1 MTCSR
6 RRAGRKKKSLVL
18 VEQRQVQ
25 KRRQVTPSLGAQ
37 MKLIN
42 ATLLI
47 SALVLIT
54 SCNGE
59 NQRLEEPAATITTLQ
74 YVYKVG
80 LGYGFLGKVVQVAI
94 DGEDVITVVGTSEI
108 EQHAQLLGTKML
120 VSGSLPKKDIKLQV
134 TVDDGQPYEQPID
147 LSTGMFIHIYYEQEG
162 LRIFNTRF
170 LVQE

>member
-1 MTCSR
+1 MAT
-6 RRAGRKKKSLVL
+6 L
-18 VEQRQVQ
+18 
-25 KRRQVTPSLGAQ
+25 LGAQ
-37 MKLIN
+37 MKLSN

-47 SALVLIT
+47 SALLLLT
-54 SCNGE
+54 SCKSE
-59 NQRLEEPAATITTLQ
+59 NQWLEEPVATNTTLR

-94 DGEDVITVVGTSEI
+94 NGEDVITVVGTSEI

-120 VSGSLPKKDIKLQV
+120 VSGALPKKDITVQV
-134 TVDDGQPYEQPID
+134 AVDDGQTYEQSID
-147 LSTGMFIHIYYEQEG
+147 LSAGMFIHIYYELTG